1 LKQALRRREGRFSA
15 LHRIV
20 RTVTLKSINNIDR
33 ISHTIRHDTNDPH
46 LIVHAR
52 VASILFQLL
61 DEIPHR
67 ILIPSLP
74 TIHLETQRF
83 DRRRVVVPRPGLA
96 DGDDGGV
103 FGVGYERGGLVP
115 AEFLAV
121 LKVMDGIWGDVMVG
135 YRLRRER
142 RKKRAER
149 R

>member
-1 LKQALRRREGRFSA
+1 
-15 LHRIV
+15 
-20 RTVTLKSINNIDR
+20 VTLKSINNIDR